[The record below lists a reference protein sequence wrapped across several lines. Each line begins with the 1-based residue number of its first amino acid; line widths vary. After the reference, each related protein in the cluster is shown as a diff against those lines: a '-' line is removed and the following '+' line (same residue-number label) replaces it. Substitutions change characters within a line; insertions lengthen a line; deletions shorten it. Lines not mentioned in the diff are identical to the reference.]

1 MSQPTVLLFDFGG
14 TLDAD
19 GDRWA
24 VRFHSAY
31 AAAGGR
37 LGLREFE
44 ALFRESDRQLERD
57 PAVQTMGFR
66 AMTMAQVDLLRPLL
80 PDGSSVHLGGVA
92 ERFHRDSLAM
102 VERNRK
108 TLEWLRDRYRLGV
121 VSNFTGNLD
130 RCLTELDLLRYFSA
144 TADSLLLGWAKPDP
158 RIFQWT
164 LEILQTEPSTA
175 WMVGDNF
182 ENDIRPAA
190 ALGLGTCWLAHP
202 DRPSPSQSLGCGRIA
217 QLTDL
222 PAFLHTCM
230 D

>member
-1 MSQPTVLLFDFGG
+1 
-14 TLDAD
+14 
-19 GDRWA
+19 
-24 VRFHSAY
+24 
-31 AAAGGR
+31 
-37 LGLREFE
+37 
-44 ALFRESDRQLERD
+44 
-57 PAVQTMGFR
+57 
-66 AMTMAQVDLLRPLL
+66 MTMAQVDLLRPLL
-80 PDGSSVHLGGVA
+80 PDGSSVHLGYVA

-144 TADSLLLGWAKPDP
+144 TADSLLLGWVKPDP

-202 DRPSPSQSLGCGRIA
+202 DRPSPSESLRCGRIA
-217 QLTDL
+217 QLIDL